1 MAKAAGYTPA
11 KKGGRLN
18 HKDIKKK
25 KGGYNKGLVFI
36 FIGAFT
42 TALIIAYMAFI
53 YFNTQA
59 RIKRSFENGEYPEAI
74 QQINYL
80 LKENPGDAFALK
92 YKGMIYLQLAL
103 NQDMLSLDESKTLE
117 YSIKSLDKVLAS
129 GIKEHCQSDTYFFLG
144 LDYFLM
150 GDQYFEDSLR
160 FLEKALAEDR
170 KDNRVKSYLK
180 GRNIRLR
187 FNSKLYNITLY
198 GLTGYVAYSLERYH
212 LASSYFEKAVKEDGA
227 VVIYHLYL
235 ALAYRQQGI
244 YDKALEE
251 LEIVLH
257 REKRKDVV
265 EQAYLTMADIYTSK
279 KDYGQSEKYI
289 KLAQEISSSADS
301 YYLLGL
307 IYETRGQVATAM
319 KHWRKSLSLD
329 GDHDLARKKL
339 IRYGRKY
346 K

>member
-1 MAKAAGYTPA
+1 MANSSSYGLV

-18 HKDIKKK
+18 LKDLRNKKD
-25 KGGYNKGLVFI
+25 GYNKNLVFI
-36 FIGAFT
+36 FVASFLA
-42 TALIIAYMAFI
+42 ALLIAYMAFI

-59 RIKRSFENGEYPEAI
+59 RIKRLVGDGEYPEAI
-74 QQINYL
+74 QQINSI
-80 LKENPGDAFALK
+80 LKENPQDLFGLK
-92 YKGMIYLQLAL
+92 YKGMIYLKLAL

-117 YSIKSLDKVLAS
+117 YSIKSLNQVLKS
-129 GIKEHCQSDTYFFLG
+129 GNKEYSQSDTYFFLG

-150 GDQYFEDSLR
+150 GDQYFEESLKC
-160 FLEKALAEDR
+160 LEKALELDR
-170 KDNRVKSYLK
+170 KDHLVKKYLK
-180 GRNIRLR
+180 ENGLRLR
-187 FNSKLYNITLY
+187 FNSRLYSITLY
-198 GLTGYVAYSLERYH
+198 GLTGYVAFSLERYH
-212 LASSYFEKAVKEDGA
+212 LASSYFEKAVQEEGS

-244 YDKALEE
+244 YDKALEG

-257 REKRKDVV
+257 REKKKDIV

-279 KDYGQSEKYI
+279 KEYSQAEKYI
-289 KLAQEISSSADS
+289 KLAQELSSSADS

-307 IYETRGQVATAM
+307 IYETRGQIATAV
-319 KHWRKSLSLD
+319 KHWRKTLSLD

-339 IRYGRKY
+339 VRYGKKY